1 MRNIVALA
9 NWLFHIIYL
18 FHKNKIINYFKGKI
32 NPKVIFDVGAYKG
45 AFGNIFK
52 NCKVFF
58 FEPNIYIFK
67 KIKKKKNNKYFNVAL
82 GCKYK
87 NETLFILPNKSA
99 SSVKKKIKKQ
109 FKDYLLNFLGQKEI
123 VTNINVYPL
132 NFFIKK
138 YSIKKID
145 ILKIDVEGYE
155 EEVLK
160 GISKENFKKI
170 KFIVIEK
177 QNNEQIYHNYSFKRI
192 HKILTK
198 NNFINVS
205 KFKDLLWDYEDHIY
219 QSKKI
224 LPQK

>member
-45 AFGNIFK
+45 AFGNSFK

-58 FEPNIYIFK
+58 FEPNIYAFT
-67 KIKKKKNNKYFNVAL
+67 KIKKIKNNKYYNLAL
-82 GCKYK
+82 GCEYK
-87 NETLFILPNKSA
+87 NETLNIRPNHSA
-99 SSVKKKIKKQ
+99 STINKQIKKE
-109 FKDYLLNFLGQKEI
+109 FKDYLLDFLGQKKI
-123 VTNINVYPL
+123 VTNIKVYPL

-138 YSIKKID
+138 NSIKKID

-160 GISKENFKKI
+160 GISKKNFKKI

-177 QNNEQIYHNYSFKRI
+177 LLNEQLYHNYSFKRI
-192 HKILTK
+192 HKIITK

-205 KFKDLLWDYEDHIY
+205 KFKDLIWNYEDHIY
-219 QSKKI
+219 QSKKNI
-224 LPQK
+224 